1 MPAHATSPPG
11 WLTADRSFL
20 ALLVTAFP
28 AAVASHFFFAGT
40 NTFVLCCLALIPL
53 ARLMGSATEVI
64 AHKLGAGLG
73 GLMNASFGN
82 AAELIIAIAALR
94 EGQTEVVKASITGAI
109 LGNILLVLG
118 MAIIAGGARREKQT
132 FNATAAL
139 SGSAMMFL
147 ALVAMTIPDLF
158 HVARGDAALPV
169 LGKMSIGIS
178 VVLLF
183 MYALSLLFALKTH
196 QHLYAA
202 EDEGVEEDLPDWSQ
216 AKAVGVLLGATVGVV
231 VMAEFLVKAI
241 EPAIESFGFTHTF
254 IGVIVIAII
263 GNAAEHSTA
272 ILMAMKNKMD
282 LAYNIA
288 FESSKQ
294 IALFVAP
301 VLVLLSIPLGHPLT
315 LEFSHMEVVG
325 MGVGVGAATLIGL
338 DGESNWLEGAM
349 LLGVYAILAV
359 AFYFV
364 P

>member
-1 MPAHATSPPG
+1 MTQAI
-11 WLTADRSFL
+11 
-20 ALLVTAFP
+20 P
-28 AAVASHFFFAGT
+28 AAPSTLADKLFLGVLVIALPLATASHFLFPGT
-40 NTFVLCCLALIPL
+40 NTFVLCCVALIPL
-53 ARLMGSATEVI
+53 ARLMGEATEVI
-64 AHKLGAGLG
+64 AHKLGSGWG

-82 AAELIIAIAALR
+82 AAELIIAIAALNA
-94 EGQTEVVKASITGAI
+94 GQTEVVKASITGAI

-118 MAIIAGGARREKQT
+118 MSIVAGGYKREKQT
-132 FNATAAL
+132 FNTTAAL
-139 SGSAMMFL
+139 SGASMMFL
-147 ALVAMTIPDLF
+147 AVVAMTIPDLF
-158 HVARGDAALPV
+158 HVSLGDAALP
-169 LGKMSIGIS
+169 KMHALSVGIS
-178 VVLLF
+178 IVLLF
-183 MYALSLLFALKTH
+183 IYVLSLIFALRTH
-196 QHLYAA
+196 THLYAA
-202 EDEGVEEDLPDWSQ
+202 ESDGDEADLPPWSQ
-216 AKAVGVLLGATVGVV
+216 KRAMLTLLAATVGVV
-231 VMAEFLVKAI
+231 LMAEFLVKSI

-301 VLVLLSIPLGHPLT
+301 LLVLISIPLGHPLS

-325 MGVGVGAATLIGL
+325 MGVAVGAATLIGL
-338 DGESNWLEGAM
+338 DGESNWLEGVM

-359 AFYFV
+359 AFFFI